1 MSVKVAKT
9 AGFCFGVANA
19 VALTERLVSNGHK
32 VATLGPLI
40 HNPQWV
46 ASMMEKGLIE
56 ISSLDDL
63 PEGYELVIRS
73 HGITKQLNDDI
84 INKGVCYHNA
94 TCKYVSRI
102 ALLAQQAKKEG
113 RLFLIAGDEEHP
125 EVQGIVSHYGE
136 GAIIFSNNEQ
146 LKQKLYG
153 ISTEIPLLCVAQ
165 TTFLQKNWLD
175 MREFIKKLYTNALI
189 FDTICNATCERQ
201 SEVEKLAK
209 QCDLFIVVG
218 GKNSSNT
225 KKLVN
230 VAARHTKAIGVETA
244 SELLQMKTS
253 RFRNVGISA
262 GASTPSH
269 IIEEVI
275 KLMNDQQEK
284 QQPVIEDG
292 MTFEEMLEASFN
304 PIFRGKVLKGV
315 VTGIAPTEITVD
327 IGTKHTGFVPL
338 DELTDD
344 LSLKPHDIV
353 QKGDEIE
360 LMVIQV
366 NDLEGIALLS
376 KKRLEAREGNSLL
389 LQAAEDGSAVEAYIS
404 EVVKGGLVAMVK
416 GTKVFIP
423 ASQATLRRGEDFAS
437 LVKTNVKLKILE
449 ANGNRV
455 IGSIR
460 AVLAEVANK
469 ARDEFWSKAK
479 VGDVCN
485 GTVKSLASYGAFVD
499 IGGVDGLVH
508 ISELSW
514 SRIKHPSDILKVDEQ
529 IEVYVKEL
537 DPLSKKISLGYR
549 KEEDNP
555 WTRLAGSF
563 NLGDKFTGPVVSL
576 TKFGAFV
583 QVLPGIDGL
592 VHISEISHERVDR
605 VADALQIGEM
615 VNVVI
620 TELDSVKKR
629 ISLSIKALLPL
640 PDAGETAP
648 AKVAT
653 EEKKEVVEEKVDVE
667 TVEAVTEEV
676 NTQPAETAV
685 EEAAE

>member
-1 MSVKVAKT
+1 MSVRIAKS

-19 VALTERLVSNGHK
+19 VNMTERLMQSGK
-32 VATLGPLI
+32 SVATLGPLM
-40 HNPQWV
+40 HNPQWTQ
-46 ASMMEKGLIE
+46 MMAQRGLVQINN
-56 ISSLDDL
+56 LCDL
-63 PEGYELVIRS
+63 MPGYELIIRS
-73 HGITKQLNDDI
+73 HGITKECYNEILELNI
-84 INKGVCYHNA
+84 PYHDA
-94 TCKYVSRI
+94 TCKYVRRI
-102 ALLAQQAKKEG
+102 ALLAQRAADEG
-113 RLFLIAGDEEHP
+113 RLFIIAGDKDHP
-125 EVQGIVSHYGE
+125 EVKGIVSHYNNE
-136 GAIIFSNNEQ
+136 HRRAIIFENIDD
-146 LKQKLYG
+146 LRQKLLG
-153 ISTEIPLLCVAQ
+153 ISTDFPMLLVAQ
-165 TTFLQKNWLD
+165 TTFLQQNWEKAL
-175 MREFIKKLYTNALI
+175 EFIKKLYTNALI
-189 FDTICNATCERQ
+189 FDTICNATCKRQ
-201 SEVEKLAK
+201 SEAEQLAK
-209 QCDLFIVVG
+209 VCDLMVVVG
-218 GKNSSNT
+218 GRNSSNT
-225 KKLVN
+225 KKLYE
-230 VAARHTKAIGVETA
+230 VASAKTRTLWVETA
-244 SELLQMKTS
+244 NELKKVDIGKIWE
-253 RFRNVGISA
+253 VGITA

-275 KLMNDQQEK
+275 KLMNEQMEK
-284 QQPVIEDG
+284 QAVVIEDG
-292 MTFEEMLEASFN
+292 MTFEEMLNASFI

-344 LSLKPHDIV
+344 ATLKPHDIV
-353 QKGDEIE
+353 KKGDEIE

-376 KKRLEAREGNSLL
+376 KKRLEAREGNSLI
-389 LQAAEDGSAVEAYIS
+389 LQAAEDGSVVEAYIS
-404 EVVKGGLVAMVK
+404 EVVKGGLVGMVK

-437 LVKTNVKLKILE
+437 LVKTNVQLKILE

-460 AVLAEVANK
+460 AVLAEIANK

-479 VGDVCN
+479 VGDVYK
-485 GTVKSLASYGAFVD
+485 GIVKSLASYGAFVD

-514 SRIKHPSDILKVDEQ
+514 SRIKHPSDVLKVDEQ
-529 IEVYVKEL
+529 IDVYVKEL

-563 NLGDKFTGPVVSL
+563 NLGDKFTGPVVSI

-615 VNVVI
+615 VDVVI

-629 ISLSIKALLPL
+629 ISLSIKALIPV
-640 PDAGETAP
+640 PDIANEAPEAVEAAPVAEEAP
-648 AKVAT
+648 ATEATPETT
-653 EEKKEVVEEKVDVE
+653 EE
-667 TVEAVTEEV
+667 
-676 NTQPAETAV
+676 
-685 EEAAE
+685 

>member
-1 MSVKVAKT
+1 MSVKVAKS

-19 VALTERLVSNGHK
+19 VTLTEKLVSEGRR

-46 ASMMEKGLIE
+46 ESMVERGLVEIEK
-56 ISSLDDL
+56 LDDL
-63 PEGYELVIRS
+63 PDGYELVIRS
-73 HGITKQLNDDI
+73 HGITKQTYDEILRRGI
-84 INKGVCYHNA
+84 VYHDA

-102 ALLAQQAKKEG
+102 ALLAQQAKNEG
-113 RLFLIAGDEEHP
+113 REFLIAGDKDHP
-125 EVQGIVSHYGE
+125 EVQGIVSHYGDE
-136 GAIIFSNNEQ
+136 AKIFFDFAQ
-146 LKQKLYG
+146 FRHKLLG
-153 ISTEIPLLCVAQ
+153 ISTETPLLCVAQ
-165 TTFLQKNWLD
+165 TTYLQENWAV
-175 MREFIKKLYTNALI
+175 MREFIKKHYTNALI
-189 FDTICNATCERQ
+189 FDTICNATCQRQ
-201 SEVEKLAK
+201 SEVTELAK

-225 KKLVN
+225 RKLVD
-230 VAARHTKAIGVETA
+230 VAGRYTNSIGVQTVQEL
-244 SELLQMKTS
+244 SELKLGHYE
-253 RFRNVGISA
+253 RVGISA

-269 IIEEVI
+269 IIMEVI
-275 KLMNDQQEK
+275 KHMNDQQEK
-284 QQPVIEDG
+284 QQTIIEDG

-344 LSLKPHDIV
+344 ITLKPHDIV

-437 LVKTNVKLKILE
+437 LVKTTVKLKILE

-460 AVLAEVANK
+460 AVLAEIANK

-479 VGDVCN
+479 VGDVCQ

-514 SRIKHPSDILKVDEQ
+514 SRIKHPSDVLKVDEK

-640 PDAGETAP
+640 PEVNEPTATTETVAEESAP
-648 AKVAT
+648 AP
-653 EEKKEVVEEKVDVE
+653 
-667 TVEAVTEEV
+667 VEAAVENAEVVTEELKD
-676 NTQPAETAV
+676 A
-685 EEAAE
+685 

>member
-1 MSVKVAKT
+1 MSVKVAKS

-19 VALTERLVSNGHK
+19 VTMTERLVKQGCK

-46 ASMMEKGLIE
+46 NSMKERGLIE
-56 ISSLDDL
+56 IETLDML
-63 PEGYELVIRS
+63 PQGYELIIRS
-73 HGITKQLNDDI
+73 HGVTKQMFDEI
-84 INKGVCYHNA
+84 VSRGIPHHNA
-94 TCKYVSRI
+94 TCKYVDRI
-102 ALLAQQAKKEG
+102 AMLARKAREEG
-113 RLFLIAGDEEHP
+113 RIFLIAGDEKHP
-125 EVQGIVSHYGE
+125 EVQGIVSHYGND
-136 GAIIFSNNEQ
+136 AIIFSNIDQ
-146 LKQKLYG
+146 LRERLYG
-153 ISTEIPLLCVAQ
+153 ISTENPLLCVAQ
-165 TTFLQKNWLD
+165 TTFLQENWGA

-201 SEVEKLAK
+201 SEVEKLAA

-225 KKLVN
+225 KKLVE
-230 VAARHTKAIGVETA
+230 VAAKHTKTIGVETA
-244 SELLQMKTS
+244 GELRDPQLGK
-253 RFRNVGISA
+253 FRNVGISA

-284 QQPVIEDG
+284 QQPIIEDG

-479 VGDVCN
+479 VGDVCQ

-640 PDAGETAP
+640 P
-648 AKVAT
+648 
-653 EEKKEVVEEKVDVE
+653 EVS
-667 TVEAVTEEV
+667 
-676 NTQPAETAV
+676 QPAETAV
-685 EEAAE
+685 AETAAEVVEEAPAKADEE

>member
-1 MSVKVAKT
+1 MSVKVAKS

-19 VALTERLVSNGHK
+19 VTLTERLVSEGRR

-46 ASMMEKGLIE
+46 DSMIKRGLIE
-56 ISSLDDL
+56 IENLDDL
-63 PEGYELVIRS
+63 PNGYELVIRS
-73 HGITKQLNDDI
+73 HGITKQTYDEILRRDI
-84 INKGVCYHNA
+84 LYHDA
-94 TCKYVSRI
+94 TCKYVRRI
-102 ALLAQQAKKEG
+102 ALLAEQAKNEG
-113 RLFLIAGDEEHP
+113 REFLIAGDKNHP
-125 EVQGIVSHYGE
+125 EVQGIVSHYGKE
-136 GAIIFSNNEQ
+136 AKIFFDFAQFRHQ
-146 LKQKLYG
+146 LLG
-153 ISTEIPLLCVAQ
+153 ISTKTPLLCVAQ
-165 TTFLQKNWLD
+165 TTYLQENWLV
-175 MREFIKKLYTNALI
+175 MREFIKKHYTNALI
-189 FDTICNATCERQ
+189 FDTICNATCQRQ
-201 SEVEKLAK
+201 SEVTELAK

-225 KKLVN
+225 KKLVD
-230 VAARHTKAIGVETA
+230 VAGRYTNSIGVQTVQEL
-244 SELLQMKTS
+244 SELKLGHYE
-253 RFRNVGISA
+253 RVGISA

-269 IIEEVI
+269 IIMEVI
-275 KLMNDQQEK
+275 KHMNDQQEK
-284 QQPVIEDG
+284 QQTIIEDG

-344 LSLKPHDIV
+344 ITLKPHDIV

-437 LVKTNVKLKILE
+437 LVKSTVKLKILE

-460 AVLAEVANK
+460 AVLAEIANK

-479 VGDVCN
+479 VGDVCQ

-514 SRIKHPSDILKVDEQ
+514 SRIKHPSDVLKVDEK

-640 PDAGETAP
+640 PEVNETPAADETPAVETAP
-648 AKVAT
+648 VVETTVEPTGEPAGKPAVETAT
-653 EEKKEVVEEKVDVE
+653 EELKD
-667 TVEAVTEEV
+667 A
-676 NTQPAETAV
+676 
-685 EEAAE
+685 

>member
-1 MSVKVAKT
+1 MGIRLAKS
-9 AGFCFGVANA
+9 AGFCFGISNA
-19 VALTERLVSNGHK
+19 VKMTESLMEKGKK
-32 VATLGPLI
+32 VATLGPLM
-40 HNPQWV
+40 HNPQWTR
-46 ASMMEKGLIE
+46 MMAERGLVE
-56 ISSLDDL
+56 ISKPEDL
-63 PEGYELVIRS
+63 PSGYELIIRS
-73 HGITKQLNDDI
+73 HGVTKQ
-84 INKGVCYHNA
+84 CYERLDVMKLPYHDA
-94 TCKYVSRI
+94 TCKYVRRI
-102 ALLAQQAKKEG
+102 ALLAEKAKDEG
-113 RLFLIAGDEEHP
+113 RLFLFAGDKNHP

-136 GAIIFSNNEQ
+136 GAIIFENIDD
-146 LKQKLYG
+146 LRHKLLG
-153 ISTEIPLLCVAQ
+153 ISTDFPLLLASQ
-165 TTFLQKNWLD
+165 TTFLQQNWHKSI
-175 MREFIKKLYTNALI
+175 EFIKKLYTNALI
-189 FDTICNATCERQ
+189 FDTICNATCQRQ
-201 SEVEKLAK
+201 TEAEQLAVE
-209 QCDLFIVVG
+209 CDLFIVVG
-218 GKNSSNT
+218 GRNSSNT
-225 KKLVN
+225 EKLYK
-230 VAARHTKAIGVETA
+230 VASKHTRTLWVETA
-244 SELLQMKTS
+244 NELKGIDLA
-253 RFRNVGISA
+253 NVVEIGISA

-275 KLMNDQQEK
+275 KLMNEQLEK
-284 QQPVIEDG
+284 QAPVIEDG
-292 MTFEEMLEASFN
+292 MTFEEMLNASFI

-353 QKGDEIE
+353 KKGDEME

-376 KKRLEAREGNSLL
+376 KKRLEAREGNSLI
-389 LQAAEDGSAVEAYIS
+389 LQAAEDGSTVEAYIS
-404 EVVKGGLVAMVK
+404 DVVKGGLVGIVK

-423 ASQATLRRGEDFAS
+423 ASQATLRRGEDFAA
-437 LVKTNVKLKILE
+437 LVKTNVQLKILE

-455 IGSIR
+455 IGSVR
-460 AVLAEVANK
+460 AVLAEIANK

-479 VGDVCN
+479 VGDFYK

-514 SRIKHPSDILKVDEQ
+514 SRIKHPSDILKVDEV
-529 IEVYVKEL
+529 IDVYVKEL

-555 WTRLAGSF
+555 WTRLSGSF
-563 NLGDKFTGPVVSL
+563 NLGDRFTGPVVSL

-615 VNVVI
+615 VDVVI

-629 ISLSIKALLPL
+629 ISLSIKALIPV
-640 PDAGETAP
+640 PEIAEEKSEAAP
-648 AKVAT
+648 ASEEAAPVAEEAAAT
-653 EEKKEVVEEKVDVE
+653 EVASD
-667 TVEAVTEEV
+667 
-676 NTQPAETAV
+676 TAV
-685 EEAAE
+685 EE

>member
-1 MSVKVAKT
+1 MCVTVAKH
-9 AGFCFGVANA
+9 AGFCYGVAKA
-19 VALTERLVSNGHK
+19 VRLAEELVAQGKHI
-32 VATLGPLI
+32 ATLGPLI
-40 HNPQWV
+40 HNPQWM
-46 ASMMEKGLIE
+46 AMMEQKGLLC
-56 ISSLDDL
+56 ISDPQQL
-63 PEGYELVIRS
+63 PQGYELIIRS
-73 HGITKQLNDDI
+73 HGITKQMYEKLDKLGI
-84 INKGVCYHNA
+84 IYHDA
-94 TCKYVSRI
+94 TCTHVRRI
-102 ALLAQQAKKEG
+102 ALLAQQAKDEQK
-113 RLFLIAGDEEHP
+113 LFVMAGDEHHP
-125 EVQGIVSHYGE
+125 EVEGIISHCDE
-136 GAIIFSNNEQ
+136 AVVFDEVEDLQ
-146 LKQKLYG
+146 QKLSV
-153 ISTEIPLLCVAQ
+153 ISDKKPLFCAAQ
-165 TTFLQKNWLD
+165 TTFMLKKWEKS
-175 MREFIKKLYTNALI
+175 REFIKKGYTNAII
-189 FDTICNATCERQ
+189 FDTICNATWKRQ
-201 SEVEKLAK
+201 REAEELSRSNELIV
-209 QCDLFIVVG
+209 VVG
-218 GKNSSNT
+218 GRSSSNT
-225 KKLVN
+225 QKLLS
-230 VAARHTKAIGVETA
+230 VAAANTKAVAVETA
-244 SELLQMKTS
+244 DELTPDM
-253 RFRNVGISA
+253 FYGIKSAAVTA

-275 KLMNDQQEK
+275 RVMNEQLEK
-284 QQPVIEDG
+284 QEPVIEDG
-292 MTFEEMLEASFN
+292 MTFEEMLEASLK

-315 VTGIAPTEITVD
+315 VTGIAPSEISVD

-344 LSLKPHDIV
+344 PALKPADIV
-353 QKGDEIE
+353 SKGDEIE

-366 NDLEGIALLS
+366 NDQDGIALLS

-389 LQAAEDGSAVEAYIS
+389 LQAAEDGSTVEAYIS
-404 EVVKGGLVAMVK
+404 EVVKGGLVALVK

-423 ASQATLRRGEDFAS
+423 ASQATLRRGEDFAG
-437 LVKTNVKLKILE
+437 LVKTKVGLKILE

-455 IGSIR
+455 IGSVR
-460 AVLAEVANK
+460 AVLAEAANK

-479 VGDVCN
+479 VGDVYN
-485 GTVKSLASYGAFVD
+485 GVVKSLASYGAFVD

-514 SRIKHPSDILKVDEQ
+514 NRIKHPSDILKVDDK

-563 NLGDKFTGPVVSL
+563 NVGDKFTGQVVSL

-615 VNVVI
+615 VDVVI

-629 ISLSIKALLPL
+629 ISLSIKALLAPPEL
-640 PDAGETAP
+640 AAKEEVVEEVAPVAETAP
-648 AKVAT
+648 AAEEAT
-653 EEKKEVVEEKVDVE
+653 
-667 TVEAVTEEV
+667 
-676 NTQPAETAV
+676 